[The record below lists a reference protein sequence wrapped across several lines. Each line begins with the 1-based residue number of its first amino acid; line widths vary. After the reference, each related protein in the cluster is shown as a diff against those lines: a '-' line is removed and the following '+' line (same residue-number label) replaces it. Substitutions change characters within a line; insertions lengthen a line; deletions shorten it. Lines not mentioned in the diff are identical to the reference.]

1 MMNGKNMKQI
11 LFALAILLAAVS
23 CSEELI
29 ETPAEQE
36 TETTFE
42 LAVKADK
49 GESPVTK
56 ALSIETNAQGKHV
69 LNASWETSDI
79 ISAVRSEQV
88 IGTLSPKTS
97 GSSAILAGT
106 VTGELRKGHTIY
118 LYWPRDGNS
127 YDYTG
132 QDGKLETIAS
142 RYDYIYGSTE
152 ITSIEN
158 GSITCKPVTFHNSQ
172 AIVKFILKDGSGD
185 PVYPDRLVLSASD
198 GSGNSMLFTANGNR
212 GQLAI
217 DVDQSAGST
226 NEVYAAIRQ
235 WSDASVFQVSAY
247 VPGYVYRKQK
257 TTTTSFEPGKYY
269 EITVNLGTK
278 EVDQVYT
285 VDSFSFD
292 FDFGE
297 SARNWPVFVFFDD
310 ITTGYWYDPD
320 GSGSTPGSFVNLGG
334 TVAADLAGVKK
345 VTAVSMPHWTNQ
357 TPVYGNGKWTFGNI
371 EGWEYIAHGKVACEY
386 SLVEGNPHL
395 SADITLAAPAE
406 TGKEIRVY
414 NNATNSRVAYNN
426 LIPMG
431 LAYVSS
437 DGLISEVS
445 ADPGG
450 WISLVRSSDP
460 ESTTTYGYAKAVA
473 SPTSFGYLA
482 LERNNNGTKTYYH
495 QFFTN
500 IEEPGHHPLVDYNT
514 YSVIQDN
521 NGLDWIQ
528 VGKDHYVTINGINWW
543 TTNLAADRYNPE
555 PHPWTAAVLSWAPA
569 TDNQFA
575 ADRKARSLS
584 EATFYGNSE
593 LPSINSD
600 APNYRTFFSATSAYH
615 LKLRVCGTDG
625 VIMADNTDPTKFLF
639 MAVPDR
645 ENYQFVYYYNSTP
658 DYIVYSAND
667 YYWAKEY
674 DPDQTR
680 QQANYFDDSHGIEYW
695 NFYRTSA
702 LNINFQEP
710 GGSYVPP
717 YRFPYTGTGTDGY
730 GLPDFGC
737 SAEPIEGSLQPIRVY
752 LPVRPIKK

>member
-106 VTGELRKGHTIY
+106 VTGDLRKGHTIY

-158 GSITCKPVTFHNSQ
+158 RSITCKPVTFHNSQ

-285 VDSFSFD
+285 VGSFSFD

-357 TPVYGNGKWTFGNI
+357 TPVYGNGRWTFGNI

-460 ESTTTYGYAKAVA
+460 ESTITYGYAKAVA

-500 IEEPGHHPLVDYNT
+500 IEEPGYHPLVDYDT
-514 YSVIQDN
+514 YSVVQDN
-521 NGLDWIQ
+521 NGAAWIQ
-528 VGKDHYVTINGINWW
+528 VGPGYNVTFNGTNWW
-543 TTNLAADRYNPE
+543 TTNLSSDMNSPD
-555 PHPWTAAVLSWAPA
+555 PHPWTGTTHYWRCDNSYDHQGSYLGRKLSDQNFSSSSSGDSCMPSTNQATALKDATNVYFTRIAGEDGAVLVDKS
-569 TDNQFA
+569 DSGHLLF
-575 ADRKARSLS
+575 LS
-584 EATFYGNSE
+584 C
-593 LPSINSD
+593 ISD
-600 APNYRTFFSATSAYH
+600 P
-615 LKLRVCGTDG
+615 
-625 VIMADNTDPTKFLF
+625 
-639 MAVPDR
+639 
-645 ENYQFVYYYNSTP
+645 
-658 DYIVYSAND
+658 ND
-667 YYWAKEY
+667 YYRYLDEPFNPDYNYWLKEY
-674 DPDQTR
+674 YGPYNHIDIDGEYGNVHG
-680 QQANYFDDSHGIEYW
+680 QQFWEVNTLYLNRSEASASIAYFLDRPIWYDNVWYDLVE
-695 NFYRTSA
+695 
-702 LNINFQEP
+702 
-710 GGSYVPP
+710 V
-717 YRFPYTGTGTDGY
+717 RF
-730 GLPDFGC
+730 
-737 SAEPIEGSLQPIRVY
+737 
-752 LPVRPIKK
+752 PVRPVKK